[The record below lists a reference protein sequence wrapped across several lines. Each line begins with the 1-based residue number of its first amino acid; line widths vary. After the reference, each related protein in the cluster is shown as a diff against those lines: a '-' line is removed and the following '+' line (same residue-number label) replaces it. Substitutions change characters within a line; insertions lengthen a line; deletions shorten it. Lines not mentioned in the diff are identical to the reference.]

1 MSTPTQVIKFAEIHN
16 ESVGSLGAQA
26 LGEWE
31 GLPFFHVQ
39 RSAFSVHGSCTADT
53 PACVELDQE

>member
-1 MSTPTQVIKFAEIHN
+1 MSTPTQVIKFAGIHD
-16 ESVGSLGAQA
+16 EPVGSLGAQA

-39 RSAFSVHGSCTADT
+39 RSAFMAAAPLTHG
-53 PACVELDQE
+53 PAVN

>member
-1 MSTPTQVIKFAEIHN
+1 MSTPTQVIKFAGIHN

-31 GLPFFHVQ
+31 GLPIFHVQ
-39 RSAFSVHGSCTADT
+39 RSATKFVAPLTHG
-53 PACVELDQE
+53 PALN

>member
-1 MSTPTQVIKFAEIHN
+1 MSTPTQVIKFAERHN

-39 RSAFSVHGSCTADT
+39 RSALMAAAPLTYG
-53 PACVELDQE
+53 PALN